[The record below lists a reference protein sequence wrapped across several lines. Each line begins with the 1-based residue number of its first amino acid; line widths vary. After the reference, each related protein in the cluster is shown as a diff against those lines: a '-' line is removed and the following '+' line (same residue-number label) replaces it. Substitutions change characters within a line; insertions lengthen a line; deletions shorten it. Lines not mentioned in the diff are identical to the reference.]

1 MPLLH
6 ALILALVQALTEFL
20 PVSSSA
26 HLILTPWLLGWAD
39 HGLLF
44 DIALHLG
51 TLVAVLLYFIKTW
64 VRLAFL
70 AIGREVWK
78 PKPGEL
84 DHDLYA
90 NPRLLW
96 LLVAATFP
104 SRGTRLPTVELPR
117 LFLKDFIET
126 VLRSPAVIGV
136 MLIVVGL
143 LMAAVEKRGGLIR
156 DLNRVSLGDA
166 MAVGC
171 AQALALIPGT
181 SRSGITI
188 TTAMFLGIT
197 RHSAARFSFL
207 LSTPIILGA
216 GLKAFLDAMETGG
229 IPSEM
234 HSAFAVGVIASGLFG
249 YAVISFFL
257 RYLQRST
264 LKVFVYY
271 RVILGVIVLALTFL
285 TNFGR

>member
-26 HLILTPWLLGWAD
+26 HLILTPWLLGWPD

-51 TLVAVLLYFIKTW
+51 TLVAVLFYFAKTW

-70 AIGREVWK
+70 AIGREVLK
-78 PKPGEL
+78 PLPGEI
-84 DHDLYA
+84 DHDLYE
-90 NPRLLW
+90 NPKLLW

-104 SRGTRLPTVELPR
+104 AGIAG

-143 LMAAVEKRGGLIR
+143 LMAAVEKRGGLVR

-229 IPSEM
+229 IPPEM
-234 HSAFAVGVIASGLFG
+234 HGAFVVGVIASAAFG
-249 YAVISFFL
+249 YAVIAFFL
-257 RYLQRST
+257 RYLQRAT

-271 RVILGVIVLALTFL
+271 RVVLGVIVLALTFL

>member
-26 HLILTPWLLGWAD
+26 HLILTPWLLGWPY

-51 TLVAVLLYFIKTW
+51 TLVAVLLYFAKTW
-64 VRLAFL
+64 VRIAFL
-70 AIGREVWK
+70 AIGREVLK
-78 PKPGEL
+78 PKPGEI

-104 SRGTRLPTVELPR
+104 AGISG
-117 LFLKDFIET
+117 LFLKDFIES

-156 DLNRVSLGDA
+156 DLNRVSFGDA
-166 MAVGC
+166 MTVGC

-188 TTAMFLGIT
+188 TTAMFLEIT

-229 IPSEM
+229 IPPEM
-234 HSAFAVGVIASGLFG
+234 HTAFAVGVIASAIFG
-249 YAVISFFL
+249 YAVISLFL
-257 RYLQRST
+257 RYLQKAT

>member
-6 ALILALVQALTEFL
+6 ARILALVQALKEFL

-26 HLILTPWLLGWAD
+26 HLILTPWLLGWPD

-51 TLVAVLLYFIKTW
+51 TLVAVLFYFAKTW

-70 AIGREVWK
+70 AIGREVLK
-78 PKPGEL
+78 PMPGEI
-84 DHDLYA
+84 DHDLYE
-90 NPRLLW
+90 NPKLLW

-104 SRGTRLPTVELPR
+104 AGIAG

-143 LMAAVEKRGGLIR
+143 LMAAVEKRGGLVR

-229 IPSEM
+229 IPPEM
-234 HSAFAVGVIASGLFG
+234 HGAFVVGVIASAAFG
-249 YAVISFFL
+249 YAVIAFFL
-257 RYLQRST
+257 RYLQRAT

>member
-20 PVSSSA
+20 PISSSA
-26 HLILTPWLLGWAD
+26 HLILTPWLLGWPD

-51 TLVAVLLYFIKTW
+51 TLVAVLLYFFKTW
-64 VRLAFL
+64 VRLVFL
-70 AIGREVWK
+70 AVGREVWK
-78 PKPGEL
+78 PKPGEV

-90 NPRLLW
+90 NPRLFW
-96 LLVAATFP
+96 MLVAATIP
-104 SRGTRLPTVELPR
+104 AGLAG
-117 LFLKDFIET
+117 LFFKDFIET
-126 VLRSPAVIGV
+126 VLRSPVVIGV
-136 MLIVVGL
+136 MLISVAL
-143 LMAAVEKRGGLIR
+143 LMAAVEKRGGLVR
-156 DLNRVSLGDA
+156 DLGRMSLGDA

-188 TTAMFLGIT
+188 TTAMFLGIS

-207 LSTPIILGA
+207 LSSPIILGA
-216 GLKAFLDAMETGG
+216 GVKAVLDASKTGG
-229 IPSEM
+229 LPPEM
-234 HSAFAVGVIASGLFG
+234 HGAFAVGVAASAVFG

-257 RYLQRST
+257 RYLQRAT
-264 LKVFVYY
+264 LRVFIYY
-271 RVILGVIVLALTFL
+271 RIILGVIVLALTFL

>member
-26 HLILTPWLLGWAD
+26 HLILTPWLLGWPD

-51 TLVAVLLYFIKTW
+51 TLVAVLFYFAKTW

-70 AIGREVWK
+70 AIGREVLK
-78 PKPGEL
+78 PMPGEI
-84 DHDLYA
+84 DHDLYE
-90 NPRLLW
+90 NPKLLW

-104 SRGTRLPTVELPR
+104 AGIAG

-143 LMAAVEKRGGLIR
+143 LMAAVEKRGGLVR

-216 GLKAFLDAMETGG
+216 GLKAFLDAMETDG
-229 IPSEM
+229 IPPEM
-234 HSAFAVGVIASGLFG
+234 HGAFVVGVIASAAFG
-249 YAVISFFL
+249 YAVIAFFL
-257 RYLQRST
+257 RYLQRAT

>member
-6 ALILALVQALTEFL
+6 ALILALVQAATEFL

-26 HLILTPWLLGWAD
+26 HLILTPWLLGWSD

-51 TLVAVLLYFIKTW
+51 TLVAVLLYFAKTW
-64 VRLAFL
+64 TRIFFL

-78 PKPGEL
+78 PAPGEV
-84 DHDLYA
+84 DCDLFD
-90 NPRLLW
+90 NPRLMW
-96 LLVAATFP
+96 LLIAATAP
-104 SRGTRLPTVELPR
+104 AGIAG
-117 LFLKDFIET
+117 LFFKDLIEA

-143 LMAAVEKRGGLIR
+143 LMAYVEKRGRLVR
-156 DLNRVSLGDA
+156 NLDRLSFGDA
-166 MAVGC
+166 MAIGC

-229 IPSEM
+229 IPPEM
-234 HSAFAVGVIASGLFG
+234 YSAFTVGVVASAIFG

-257 RYLQRST
+257 RYLQCAT

-271 RVILGVIVLALTFL
+271 RVVLGIAVLALTFL
-285 TNFGR
+285 TDFGR

>member
-1 MPLLH
+1 
-6 ALILALVQALTEFL
+6 LV
-20 PVSSSA
+20 
-26 HLILTPWLLGWAD
+26 G
-39 HGLLF
+39 
-44 DIALHLG
+44 
-51 TLVAVLLYFIKTW
+51 VLLYFFKTW

-70 AIGREVWK
+70 ALGREVWK
-78 PKPGEL
+78 PMPGEI
-84 DHDLYA
+84 DNDLYE
-90 NPRLLW
+90 NPKLLW

-104 SRGTRLPTVELPR
+104 AGIAG

-136 MLIVVGL
+136 MLIVVAL
-143 LMAAVEKRGGLIR
+143 LMAAVEKRGGLVR
-156 DLNRVSLGDA
+156 DLNRLSVGDA

-207 LSTPIILGA
+207 LSAPIILGA
-216 GLKAFLDAMETGG
+216 GLKAFLDAPETGG
-229 IPSEM
+229 IPPEM
-234 HSAFAVGVIASGLFG
+234 HSAFAVGVIASAVFG
-249 YAVISFFL
+249 YAVISVFL
-257 RYLQRST
+257 RYLQRAT
-264 LKVFVYY
+264 LRVFIYY
-271 RVILGVIVLALTFL
+271 RIILGVIVLALTFL

>member
-26 HLILTPWLLGWAD
+26 HLILTPWLLGWPD

-51 TLVAVLLYFIKTW
+51 TLIAVLFYFFKTW

-70 AIGREVWK
+70 AVGREVLK
-78 PKPGEL
+78 PMPGEI

-90 NPRLLW
+90 NPKLMW

-104 SRGTRLPTVELPR
+104 AGLAG

-143 LMAAVEKRGGLIR
+143 LMAAVEKRGGMVR
-156 DLNRVSLGDA
+156 DLNRVSWGDA

-216 GLKAFLDAMETGG
+216 GLKAFLDSMETGG
-229 IPSEM
+229 IPPEM
-234 HSAFAVGVIASGLFG
+234 HTAFAVGVVASAVFG
-249 YAVISFFL
+249 YAVISYFL

-264 LKVFVYY
+264 LNVFVYY
-271 RVILGVIVLALTFL
+271 RVVLGVIVLALAFL
-285 TNFGR
+285 TDFGR

>member
-1 MPLLH
+1 MPLFH

-26 HLILTPWLLGWAD
+26 HLILTPWLLGWPD

-51 TLVAVLLYFIKTW
+51 TLVAVLLYFLKTW

-78 PKPGEL
+78 PKPGEV
-84 DHDLYA
+84 DRDLYE
-90 NPRLLW
+90 NPKLLW

-104 SRGTRLPTVELPR
+104 AGIAG

-143 LMAAVEKRGGLIR
+143 LMAAVEKRGGLVR

-188 TTAMFLGIT
+188 TTAMYLGIT

-216 GLKAFLDAMETGG
+216 GLKAFLDATESGG
-229 IPSEM
+229 IPQEM
-234 HSAFAVGVIASGLFG
+234 HSAFAVGVIASALFG
-249 YAVISFFL
+249 YAVISVFL
-257 RYLQRST
+257 RYLQKAT
-264 LKVFVYY
+264 LQVFVYY
-271 RVILGVIVLALTFL
+271 RIVLGVIVLALTFL
-285 TNFGR
+285 TNFGG

>member
-1 MPLLH
+1 
-6 ALILALVQALTEFL
+6 LTEFL

-26 HLILTPWLLGWAD
+26 HLILTPWLLGWED

-44 DIALHLG
+44 DVALHLG
-51 TLVAVLLYFIKTW
+51 TLVAVLVYFAKTW

-70 AIGREVWK
+70 AIGREVLK
-78 PKPGEL
+78 PKPGEI
-84 DHDLYA
+84 DNDLYE
-90 NPRLLW
+90 NPKLLW
-96 LLVAATFP
+96 LLIAATFP
-104 SRGTRLPTVELPR
+104 AGIAG

-156 DLNRVSLGDA
+156 DLNRVSFGDA

-216 GLKAFLDAMETGG
+216 GLKAFLDAMESGG
-229 IPSEM
+229 IPPEM
-234 HSAFAVGVIASGLFG
+234 HSAFAVGVIASAIIG

-257 RYLQRST
+257 RYLQRAT

-271 RVILGVIVLALTFL
+271 RVILGAIVLALTFL
-285 TNFGR
+285 TSFGR

>member
-6 ALILALVQALTEFL
+6 ALILALVQAATEFL
-20 PVSSSA
+20 PVSSTA
-26 HLILTPWLLGWAD
+26 HLILTPWLLGWQD

-51 TLVAVLLYFIKTW
+51 TLLAVLVYFAKTW
-64 VRLAFL
+64 VRLSFL
-70 AIGREVWK
+70 AIGREVMK
-78 PKPGEL
+78 PAPGEV
-84 DHDLYA
+84 DYDLYE
-90 NPRLLW
+90 NPKLMW
-96 LLVAATFP
+96 LLIAATFP
-104 SRGTRLPTVELPR
+104 AGIAGLL
-117 LFLKDFIET
+117 LKDMVET
-126 VLRSPAVIGV
+126 TLRSPAVIGV

-143 LMAAVEKRGGLIR
+143 LIAYAEKRSRLVR
-156 DLNRVSLGDA
+156 DLDNLSFRDA
-166 MAVGC
+166 MTVGC

-216 GLKAFLDAMETGG
+216 GLKAFIDAADQGG
-229 IPSEM
+229 IPPEM
-234 HSAFAVGVIASGLFG
+234 HTAFAVGVIASAIFG
-249 YAVISFFL
+249 YGVIAFFL
-257 RYLQRST
+257 RYLQKAT
-264 LKVFVYY
+264 LRVFVYY
-271 RVILGVIVLALTFL
+271 RVTLGIVVLALTFL

>member
-26 HLILTPWLLGWAD
+26 HLILTPWLLGWPD

-51 TLVAVLLYFIKTW
+51 TLVAVLFYFAKTW

-70 AIGREVWK
+70 AIGREVLK
-78 PKPGEL
+78 PMPGEI
-84 DHDLYA
+84 DHDLYE
-90 NPRLLW
+90 NPKLLW

-104 SRGTRLPTVELPR
+104 AGIAG

-143 LMAAVEKRGGLIR
+143 LMAAVEKRGGLVR

-229 IPSEM
+229 IPPEM
-234 HSAFAVGVIASGLFG
+234 HGAFVVGVIASAAFG
-249 YAVISFFL
+249 YAVIAFFL
-257 RYLQRST
+257 RYLQRAT

>member
-20 PVSSSA
+20 PISSSA
-26 HLILTPWLLGWAD
+26 HLILTPWLLGWPD

-51 TLVAVLLYFIKTW
+51 TLVGVLLYFFKTW

-70 AIGREVWK
+70 ALGREVWK
-78 PKPGEL
+78 PMPGEI
-84 DHDLYA
+84 DNDLYE
-90 NPRLLW
+90 NPKLLW

-104 SRGTRLPTVELPR
+104 AGIAG

-136 MLIVVGL
+136 MLIVVAL
-143 LMAAVEKRGGLIR
+143 LMAAVEKRGGLVR
-156 DLNRVSLGDA
+156 DLNRLSVGDA

-207 LSTPIILGA
+207 LSAPIILGA
-216 GLKAFLDAMETGG
+216 GLKAFLDAPETGG
-229 IPSEM
+229 IPPEM
-234 HSAFAVGVIASGLFG
+234 HSAFAVGVIASAVFG
-249 YAVISFFL
+249 YAVISVFL
-257 RYLQRST
+257 RYLQRAT
-264 LKVFVYY
+264 LRVFIYY
-271 RVILGVIVLALTFL
+271 RIILGVIVLALTFL

>member
-26 HLILTPWLLGWAD
+26 HLILTPWLLGWPD

-51 TLVAVLLYFIKTW
+51 TLVAVLFYFAKTW

-70 AIGREVWK
+70 AIGREVLK
-78 PKPGEL
+78 PMPGEI
-84 DHDLYA
+84 DHDLYE
-90 NPRLLW
+90 NPKLLW

-104 SRGTRLPTVELPR
+104 AGIAG

-143 LMAAVEKRGGLIR
+143 LMAAVEKRGGLVR

-229 IPSEM
+229 IPPEM
-234 HSAFAVGVIASGLFG
+234 HGAFVVGVIASAAFG
-249 YAVISFFL
+249 YAVIAFFL
-257 RYLQRST
+257 RYLQRAT

-271 RVILGVIVLALTFL
+271 RVVLGVIVLALTFL

>member
-20 PVSSSA
+20 PVSSTA
-26 HLILTPWLLGWAD
+26 HLILTPWLLGWED

-51 TLVAVLLYFIKTW
+51 TLVAVLLYFAKTW
-64 VRLAFL
+64 IRLAFL

-78 PKPGEL
+78 PAPGEV
-84 DHDLYA
+84 DHDLYE
-90 NPRLLW
+90 NPRLMW

-104 SRGTRLPTVELPR
+104 AGIAGLL
-117 LFLKDFIET
+117 LKDYVET
-126 VLRSPAVIGV
+126 VFRSPAVIGV

-143 LMAAVEKRGGLIR
+143 LIAAVERRGGLVR
-156 DLNRVSLGDA
+156 DLDNISFRDA
-166 MAVGC
+166 MTVGC

-188 TTAMFLGIT
+188 TAAMFLGVT

-216 GLKAFLDAMETGG
+216 GLKAFLDAMEQGG
-229 IPSEM
+229 IPAEM
-234 HSAFAVGVIASGLFG
+234 HQAFVVGVVASAVFG
-249 YAVISFFL
+249 YAVIAFFL
-257 RYLQRST
+257 RYLQRAT
-264 LKVFVYY
+264 LRVFVYY
-271 RVILGVIVLALTFL
+271 RVILGIVVLAVTFL
-285 TNFGR
+285 TGFGR

>member
-26 HLILTPWLLGWAD
+26 HLILTPWLLGWPD

-51 TLVAVLLYFIKTW
+51 TLVAVLFYFAKTW

-70 AIGREVWK
+70 AIGREVLK
-78 PKPGEL
+78 PKPGEI
-84 DHDLYA
+84 DHDLYE
-90 NPRLLW
+90 NPKLLW

-104 SRGTRLPTVELPR
+104 AGIAG

-126 VLRSPAVIGV
+126 VLRNPAVIGV
-136 MLIVVGL
+136 MLIVIGL

-156 DLNRVSLGDA
+156 DLNRVSFGDA

-229 IPSEM
+229 IPPEM
-234 HSAFAVGVIASGLFG
+234 HGAFAVGVIASAAFG
-249 YAVISFFL
+249 YAVIAFFL
-257 RYLQRST
+257 RYLQRAT

-271 RVILGVIVLALTFL
+271 RVILGVIILALTFL

>member
-26 HLILTPWLLGWAD
+26 HLILTPWLLGWPD

-51 TLVAVLLYFIKTW
+51 TLVAVLLYFAKTW
-64 VRLAFL
+64 VRIAFL
-70 AIGREVWK
+70 AIGREVLK
-78 PKPGEL
+78 PKPGEI

-104 SRGTRLPTVELPR
+104 AGISG
-117 LFLKDFIET
+117 LFLKDFIES

-156 DLNRVSLGDA
+156 DLNRVSFGDA
-166 MAVGC
+166 MTVGC

-229 IPSEM
+229 IPPEM
-234 HSAFAVGVIASGLFG
+234 HTAFAVGVIASAIFG
-249 YAVISFFL
+249 YAVISLFL
-257 RYLQRST
+257 RYLQKAT

>member
-26 HLILTPWLLGWAD
+26 HLILTPWLLGWPD

-51 TLVAVLLYFIKTW
+51 TLVAVLFYFAKTW

-70 AIGREVWK
+70 AIGREVLK
-78 PKPGEL
+78 PMPGEV
-84 DHDLYA
+84 DHDLYE
-90 NPRLLW
+90 NPKLLW

-104 SRGTRLPTVELPR
+104 AGIAG

-143 LMAAVEKRGGLIR
+143 LMAAVEKRGGLVR

-216 GLKAFLDAMETGG
+216 GLKAFLDAMETDG
-229 IPSEM
+229 IPPEM
-234 HSAFAVGVIASGLFG
+234 HGAFVVGVIASAAFG
-249 YAVISFFL
+249 YAVIAFFL
-257 RYLQRST
+257 RYLQRAT

>member
-26 HLILTPWLLGWAD
+26 HLILTPWLLGWPD

-51 TLVAVLLYFIKTW
+51 TLVAVLFYFAKTW

-70 AIGREVWK
+70 AIGREVLK
-78 PKPGEL
+78 PMPGEI
-84 DHDLYA
+84 DHDLYE
-90 NPRLLW
+90 NPKLLW

-104 SRGTRLPTVELPR
+104 AGIAG

-143 LMAAVEKRGGLIR
+143 LMAAVEKRGGLVR

-216 GLKAFLDAMETGG
+216 GLKAFLDAMETDG
-229 IPSEM
+229 IPPEM
-234 HSAFAVGVIASGLFG
+234 HGAFVVGVIASAAFG
-249 YAVISFFL
+249 YAVIAFFL
-257 RYLQRST
+257 RYLQRAT

-271 RVILGVIVLALTFL
+271 RVVLGVIVLALTFL

>member
-26 HLILTPWLLGWAD
+26 HLILTPWLLGWPD

-51 TLVAVLLYFIKTW
+51 TLVAVLVYFLKTW

-78 PKPGEL
+78 PLPGEI
-84 DHDLYA
+84 DHDLYE
-90 NPRLLW
+90 NPKLLW

-104 SRGTRLPTVELPR
+104 AGIAG

-216 GLKAFLDAMETGG
+216 GLKAFLDAMESGG
-229 IPSEM
+229 IPPEM
-234 HSAFAVGVIASGLFG
+234 HSAFAVGVIASAVFG

-257 RYLQRST
+257 RYLQRAT

-271 RVILGVIVLALTFL
+271 RVILGVIVLALSFL

>member
-20 PVSSSA
+20 PISSSA
-26 HLILTPWLLGWAD
+26 HLILTPWLLGWPD

-51 TLVAVLLYFIKTW
+51 TLVGVLLYFFKTW

-70 AIGREVWK
+70 ALGREVWK
-78 PKPGEL
+78 PLPGEI
-84 DHDLYA
+84 DNDLYE
-90 NPRLLW
+90 NPKLLW

-104 SRGTRLPTVELPR
+104 AGIAG

-136 MLIVVGL
+136 MLIVVAL
-143 LMAAVEKRGGLIR
+143 LMAAVEKRGGLVR
-156 DLNRVSLGDA
+156 DLNRMSVGDA

-216 GLKAFLDAMETGG
+216 GVKAVLDA
-229 IPSEM
+229 SEM
-234 HSAFAVGVIASGLFG
+234 GGLPPEMHGAFAVGVVASAVFG
-249 YAVISFFL
+249 YAVISVFL
-257 RYLQRST
+257 RYLQRAT
-264 LKVFVYY
+264 LRVFIYY
-271 RVILGVIVLALTFL
+271 RIILGVIVLALTFL

>member
-1 MPLLH
+1 MPLFH
-6 ALILALVQALTEFL
+6 ALVLAIVQALTEFL

-26 HLILTPWLLGWAD
+26 HLILTPWLLGWPD

-51 TLVAVLLYFIKTW
+51 TLVAVLLYFFKTW

-70 AIGREVWK
+70 VIGREVWK
-78 PKPGEL
+78 PMPGEL

-104 SRGTRLPTVELPR
+104 AGIAG

-143 LMAAVEKRGGLIR
+143 LMAAVEKRGGLVR
-156 DLNRVSLGDA
+156 DLNRVGVGDA
-166 MAVGC
+166 MAIGC

-216 GLKAFLDAMETGG
+216 GLKAYLDAMETGG
-229 IPSEM
+229 IPPEM
-234 HSAFAVGVIASGLFG
+234 HGAFAVGVVASALFG

-257 RYLQRST
+257 RYLQKAT

-271 RVILGVIVLALTFL
+271 RVILGIVVLALTFL

>member
-1 MPLLH
+1 MPLFH

-26 HLILTPWLLGWAD
+26 HLILTPWLLGWPD

-51 TLVAVLLYFIKTW
+51 TLVAVFVYFFKTW

-78 PKPGEL
+78 PMPGEV

-104 SRGTRLPTVELPR
+104 AGLAG

-126 VLRSPAVIGV
+126 ALRSPVVIGV
-136 MLIVVGL
+136 MLIAVGL
-143 LMAAVEKRGGLIR
+143 LMAAVEKRGGLVR
-156 DLNRVSLGDA
+156 DLNRVGWGDA

-216 GLKAFLDAMETGG
+216 GVKAFFDASKTGG
-229 IPSEM
+229 IPPEM
-234 HSAFAVGVIASGLFG
+234 HTAFAVGVIASAVFG

-257 RYLQRST
+257 RYLQRAT

-271 RVILGVIVLALTFL
+271 RVILGAIVLALAFL

>member
-26 HLILTPWLLGWAD
+26 HLILTPWLLGWPD

-51 TLVAVLLYFIKTW
+51 TLVAVLFYFAKTW

-70 AIGREVWK
+70 AIGREVLK
-78 PKPGEL
+78 PMPGEI
-84 DHDLYA
+84 DHDLYE
-90 NPRLLW
+90 NPKLLW

-104 SRGTRLPTVELPR
+104 AGIAG

-143 LMAAVEKRGGLIR
+143 LMAAVEKRGGLVR

-181 SRSGITI
+181 SRTGITI

-216 GLKAFLDAMETGG
+216 GLKAFLDAMETDG
-229 IPSEM
+229 IPPEM
-234 HSAFAVGVIASGLFG
+234 HGAFVVGVIATAAYG
-249 YAVISFFL
+249 YALIAFFL
-257 RYLQRST
+257 R
-264 LKVFVYY
+264 
-271 RVILGVIVLALTFL
+271 
-285 TNFGR
+285 

>member
-26 HLILTPWLLGWAD
+26 HLILTPWLLGWPD

-51 TLVAVLLYFIKTW
+51 TLVAVLFYFAKTW

-70 AIGREVWK
+70 AIGREVLK
-78 PKPGEL
+78 PMPGEV
-84 DHDLYA
+84 DHDLYE
-90 NPRLLW
+90 NPKLLW

-104 SRGTRLPTVELPR
+104 AGIAG

-181 SRSGITI
+181 SRTGITI

-216 GLKAFLDAMETGG
+216 GLKAFLDAMETDG
-229 IPSEM
+229 IPPEM
-234 HSAFAVGVIASGLFG
+234 HGAFVVGVIASAAFG
-249 YAVISFFL
+249 YAVIAFFL
-257 RYLQRST
+257 RYLQRAT

>member
-1 MPLLH
+1 MLLFH

-26 HLILTPWLLGWAD
+26 HLILTPWLLGWPD

-51 TLVAVLLYFIKTW
+51 TLAAVMLYFFKTW

-78 PKPGEL
+78 PMPGEI

-90 NPRLLW
+90 NPKLLW

-104 SRGTRLPTVELPR
+104 AGIAG

-143 LMAAVEKRGGLIR
+143 LMAAVEKRGGLVR
-156 DLNRVSLGDA
+156 DLNRVSFGDA

-188 TTAMFLGIT
+188 T
-197 RHSAARFSFL
+197 AARQIGFDRDAAARVSFL
-207 LSTPIILGA
+207 MSLPVIAGAVVMKVGGLIVAGMPEGLWTPLIVGVLTSFVA
-216 GLKAFLDAMETGG
+216 GLAAVWGTLRLVRTK
-229 IPSEM
+229 S
-234 HSAFAVGVIASGLFG
+234 FAP
-249 YAVISFFL
+249 
-257 RYLQRST
+257 
-264 LKVFVYY
+264 FVVY
-271 RVILGVIVLALTFL
+271 RIVLGVVVLVVAA
-285 TNFGR
+285 GGWR

>member
-26 HLILTPWLLGWAD
+26 HLILTPWLLGWPD

-51 TLVAVLLYFIKTW
+51 TLVAVLLYFAKTW
-64 VRLAFL
+64 VRIAFL
-70 AIGREVWK
+70 AVGREVLK
-78 PKPGEL
+78 PKPGEI
-84 DHDLYA
+84 DHDLYE

-96 LLVAATFP
+96 LLIAATFP
-104 SRGTRLPTVELPR
+104 AGIAG

-126 VLRSPAVIGV
+126 ALRSPAVIGV

-156 DLNRVSLGDA
+156 NLNRVSFGDA
-166 MAVGC
+166 MTIGC

-216 GLKAFLDAMETGG
+216 GLKAFLDATETGG
-229 IPSEM
+229 IPPEM
-234 HSAFAVGVIASGLFG
+234 HTAFAVGVIASGIFG

-257 RYLQRST
+257 RYLQKAT

>member
-1 MPLLH
+1 MPLFH

-26 HLILTPWLLGWAD
+26 HLILTPWLLGWPD

-51 TLVAVLLYFIKTW
+51 TLVAVLLYFFKTW

-70 AIGREVWK
+70 AIGREVLK
-78 PKPGEL
+78 PKPGEV

-104 SRGTRLPTVELPR
+104 AGLAG

-156 DLNRVSLGDA
+156 DLNRVSFGDA
-166 MAVGC
+166 MTIGC

-188 TTAMFLGIT
+188 TTAMCLGIT

-216 GLKAFLDAMETGG
+216 GLKAFLDAMQQGG
-229 IPSEM
+229 IPHEM
-234 HSAFAVGVIASGLFG
+234 HTTFAVGVIASGIFG
-249 YAVISFFL
+249 YAVISLFL
-257 RYLQRST
+257 RYLQKAT
-264 LKVFVYY
+264 LNVFVYY
-271 RVILGVIVLALTFL
+271 RVFLGVIVLALTFL